1 MAKTFILHDE
11 SLNSQGFWMLT
22 SGADLKQFK
31 KNPIMLWNH
40 SRPWHDTE
48 DQILPIGHW
57 ENIRVEGDKI
67 LADPVFDSDEFS
79 QKIAAKVESG
89 TIRMASL
96 GVTPIEVSS
105 DAKYIKPGQRYE
117 TIIKWRVKEASLV
130 DIGSN
135 PNALALYDKEGR
147 PVELSD
153 GYENGVLK
161 ELTINKNK
169 MKEVIEFLKL
179 SEGAT
184 AQDVIA
190 AIRPIQEENVR
201 LRSSFEKEQEEKKVL
216 QDKLDAIA
224 LAEKTKQREAFDREL
239 AECFKDGR
247 LTERED
253 GSVKKGMIELFELD
267 PEKTMLM
274 LTSLTPRK
282 GVGVTLGS
290 RDVGE
295 SAWDKRK
302 KEIDEQNK

>member
-1 MAKTFILHDE
+1 
-11 SLNSQGFWMLT
+11 
-22 SGADLKQFK
+22 
-31 KNPIMLWNH
+31 
-40 SRPWHDTE
+40 
-48 DQILPIGHW
+48 
-57 ENIRVEGDKI
+57 
-67 LADPVFDSDEFS
+67 
-79 QKIAAKVESG
+79 
-89 TIRMASL
+89 
-96 GVTPIEVSS
+96 
-105 DAKYIKPGQRYE
+105 
-117 TIIKWRVKEASLV
+117 
-130 DIGSN
+130 
-135 PNALALYDKEGR
+135 
-147 PVELSD
+147 
-153 GYENGVLK
+153 
-161 ELTINKNK
+161 